1 MKPYGTKTV
10 AECLRRVRD
19 GESMRS
25 VARSLDIDPQT
36 VRKWCRRAG
45 IESQHNR
52 RWTDAEVSTLADMW
66 SRGMSTKEI
75 AAKLGRTRKS
85 VERYVVK
92 HRGITPRRWARSS
105 A

>member
-10 AECLRRVRD
+10 ARCIQRVRD
-19 GESMRS
+19 GESMRA

-36 VRKWCRRAG
+36 ARNWCLRAG
-45 IESQHNR
+45 IESEHNR
-52 RWTDAEVSTLADMW
+52 RWTDAEVAALADMW
-66 SRGMSTKEI
+66 SRGMGTKTI

-85 VERYVVK
+85 VERYIVK
-92 HRGITPRRWARSS
+92 HRDIAPRRRARSS